1 MVAVEMPKDN
11 LLLIP
16 HQHFIKQELNKKRKV
31 Q

>member
-1 MVAVEMPKDN
+1 MITVEMPKDN

-16 HQHFIKQELNKKRKV
+16 HQHFIKEELNKKKA